1 MSLTA
6 PFPWFGGKRKVANIV
21 WDALGRDPAAGGV
34 RHYVE
39 PFAGSL
45 AALLHAPAGRVETV
59 NDADGLLANF
69 WRAVKAHPDAVAEAA
84 DWPVNEAD
92 LHARHLWL
100 VGQRETLTERLMAD
114 PDWCDPR
121 AAGWWVWGCS
131 AWIGSGWCSGDG
143 PWRAVDGVFTAGGE
157 GPGVNRQLPYIGN
170 AGIGIHS
177 ASVGGVRRKL
187 PYISSAGRGIHSR
200 RDAIGSTMRALS
212 ARLAAV
218 RVACGDWSRVCG
230 PSVLAAASGPVGV
243 FLDPPYAMGE
253 GVIGRD
259 EIYSVEDGAVSAS
272 VRAWALDAGRN
283 PNARIVL
290 AGYDDEH
297 EMPGWRVIEWKTAG
311 GYGRLGGSNS
321 TGRGAANA
329 HRERLWFSPGC
340 LDPTRQGLLL

>member
-1 MSLTA
+1 MSLVA
-6 PFPWFGGKRKVANIV
+6 PFPWFGGKRRVASIV

-69 WRAVKAHPDAVAEAA
+69 WRATKMHPAEVAEAA

-114 PDWCDPR
+114 PDWCDPK

-131 AWIGSGWCSGDG
+131 AWIASGWCSGDG
-143 PWRAVDGVFTAGGE
+143 PWQAVDGVFVRGDAGL
-157 GPGVNRQLPYIGN
+157 GVHRKRPHLGN
-170 AGIGIHS
+170 AGRGVHS
-177 ASVGGVRRKL
+177 ASAGGVARKL
-187 PYISSAGRGIHSR
+187 PHPGNAGRGMHGASADIR
-200 RDAIGSTMRALS
+200 ATMAALS
-212 ARLAAV
+212 ERLRHA

-243 FLDPPYAMGE
+243 FLDPPYAMGDH
-253 GVIGRD
+253 VIGRA
-259 EIYSVEDGAVSAS
+259 ELYSVEDGAVSAS

-297 EMPGWRVIEWKTAG
+297 EMPGWRVVEWKAKG
-311 GYGRLGGSNS
+311 GYCNIGGSNS
-321 TGRGAANA
+321 TSRGAANA